1 MPSGFKPLTSR
12 QMLALFLFI
21 NSTQP
26 HITTTMTEI
35 TTTEDVQ
42 IARENAAFE
51 MLQRQAKMF
60 AASSLVPKEFV
71 GNVANCAIA
80 INIAKRLGADP
91 FMTIQNVDIIHG
103 RPSFRATFLIA
114 MVNAA
119 GRFEPLQFRMEG
131 EEGKPSRSCVAW
143 TKSKP
148 DGALLEG
155 PKITLEM
162 AKAEGWSTKNGSK
175 WLTMPELMLRYRAAA
190 FFARLYAPD
199 ITLGMMTAEE
209 VADITERDVTP
220 PKAESSPLFKPL
232 AAKSPQ
238 TAASPAT
245 TYGDGASQAS
255 QNEAAESSPQVEAS
269 LLEQVRWKLKAS
281 DLKWSDFLTKLQQ
294 NDMGG
299 TEFVSLDEADE
310 LTLKE
315 SLAHFDGIAQAL
327 TKKGGAK

>member
-1 MPSGFKPLTSR
+1 MSD
-12 QMLALFLFI
+12 
-21 NSTQP
+21 TQ
-26 HITTTMTEI
+26 I

-60 AASSLVPKEFV
+60 STSSLVPKEFQ
-71 GNVANCAIA
+71 GNLANCAIG
-80 INIAKRLGADP
+80 IDIAKRLGASP
-91 FMTIQNVDIIHG
+91 FMVLQNIDIIHG

-119 GRFEPLQFRMEG
+119 GRFEPLQFKMEG
-131 EEGKPSRSCVAW
+131 DEGKPNRSCVAW
-143 TKSKP
+143 TKSKE

-162 AKAEGWSTKNGSK
+162 AKAEVWSTKSGSK

-209 VADITERDVTP
+209 VADTVERDVTP
-220 PKAESSPLFKPL
+220 RAESSPLFKTL

-238 TAASPAT
+238 TAASPVSQR
-245 TYGDGASQAS
+245 DGSQVP
-255 QNEAAESSPQVEAS
+255 QNEAAANFQEVTLLETESVPLADQVKTKLEAS
-269 LLEQVRWKLKAS
+269 G
-281 DLKWSDFLTKLQQ
+281 LKWSDVLGKLQSSGI
-294 NDMGG
+294 GG
-299 TEFVSLDEADE
+299 DAFTPLE
-310 LTLKE
+310 LTDEDTLRSALE
-315 SLAHFDGIAQAL
+315 LWSGIAQAL
-327 TKKGGAK
+327 TKGGKHP